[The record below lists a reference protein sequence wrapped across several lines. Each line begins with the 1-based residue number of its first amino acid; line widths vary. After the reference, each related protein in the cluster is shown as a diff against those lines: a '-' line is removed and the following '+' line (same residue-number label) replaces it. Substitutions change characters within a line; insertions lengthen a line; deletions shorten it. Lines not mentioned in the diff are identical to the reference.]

1 MLGLGLSTVAI
12 NDQQEIGAGKLASTL
27 ETLSSLTCNVF

>member
-12 NDQQEIGAGKLASTL
+12 NDQQEIGAGKFVFTL
-27 ETLSSLTCNVF
+27 EIPPITNV